1 MHFRN
6 LRSLTMPI
14 TEDMVRRGVK
24 KATELAL
31 LPRTG
36 QIEDIATNDELML
49 EILQAAL
56 NNGPDEQ
63 AEADSEGSR

>member
-1 MHFRN
+1 M
-6 LRSLTMPI
+6 LI
-14 TEDMVRRGVK
+14 TEDMIHRGVK

-36 QIEDIATNDELML
+36 QIEDFATNDELML

-56 NNGPDEQ
+56 DGEFSGQGKPDFGE
-63 AEADSEGSR
+63 SRK

>member
-1 MHFRN
+1 MFI
-6 LRSLTMPI
+6 SEEMI
-14 TEDMVRRGVK
+14 RRGVR
-24 KATELAL
+24 KATELSL

-56 NNGPDEQ
+56 NCNPDEQ
-63 AEADSEGSR
+63 KGPAAEDDAERAS